1 MQKSIFSLSFL
12 GLTPRG
18 VTPALKAFIYKTY
31 CLSQYTYGLETTTLK
46 TETRDFLN
54 ISQNNLIRQFIGINK
69 YNHMSNILKSLNIYN
84 FHELYIS
91 SKLSFLE
98 TIKNNE
104 LSMRIFDIL
113 CRELDR
119 TYKKSQSFSKDILLL
134 QSHFG
139 IDIELIFAGPSILK
153 RSMKLTFKERD
164 GLTDSITCLANIK
177 KSPYNEIL
185 NNLTKPE
192 FLIEYE
198 IQLKSIIMS

>member
-1 MQKSIFSLSFL
+1 LFINLTNIFPIRDPYNDPYNEWVKRAL
-12 GLTPRG
+12 GLI
-18 VTPALKAFIYKTY
+18 AK
-31 CLSQYTYGLETTTLK
+31 LSQNLTARPVIFVTTGHRPATVTTSLHA
-46 TETRDFLN
+46 L
-54 ISQNNLIRQFIGINK
+54 
-69 YNHMSNILKSLNIYN
+69 NILKSLNIYN

-164 GLTDSITCLANIK
+164 GLTDSITLCLANIK

>member
-1 MQKSIFSLSFL
+1 
-12 GLTPRG
+12 
-18 VTPALKAFIYKTY
+18 
-31 CLSQYTYGLETTTLK
+31 
-46 TETRDFLN
+46 
-54 ISQNNLIRQFIGINK
+54 
-69 YNHMSNILKSLNIYN
+69 
-84 FHELYIS
+84 
-91 SKLSFLE
+91 
-98 TIKNNE
+98 
-104 LSMRIFDIL
+104 MRIFDIL

-164 GLTDSITCLANIK
+164 GLTDSITLCLANIK